1 MQPARLA
8 RLARPGPSQAAGRPG
23 RVPQDRLNRS
33 ASCDLRASLRAPVTV
48 PTVIFKFRLTA
59 SQGLE
64 NREVPAASPAPA
76 ARRRS
81 RTVRV
86 PGRVTRAAAGP
97 PVRVTYLL
105 LLASFSAEEAAARAK
120 H

>member
-23 RVPQDRLNRS
+23 RVPQDRLSRS

-64 NREVPAASPAPA
+64 NREVPAASPA

>member
-48 PTVIFKFRLTA
+48 PTVIFRLTA

-64 NREVPAASPAPA
+64 NREAPAASPA